1 MSFALFFIVF
11 LLAIAVALLV
21 WSVTELGSRWLAE
34 YRERFNRDTR
44 FNLRELFL
52 TADASQLFAL
62 NVAALVLCGLGAW
75 YLGGNIVIGIVVTV
89 MVGFLPSLAFTWLRK
104 RRLDRIEGQLPDAM
118 LMLAGTARAG
128 QSLPSAIRQVSQE
141 LPVPI
146 SQEFNLIQREQR
158 LGVTMDDSLENLAR
172 RVPLQAVNLM
182 VSAMRIANETGGGLA
197 ETLERGAQTL
207 RSQHAM
213 ELKIRS
219 LTAQGKLQAWV
230 VGLLPVFLFYVL
242 VKMEPQAMSLLWTTR
257 MGWGVIAVVLIM
269 EILGVWFIRRIVTID
284 V

>member
-1 MSFALFFIVF
+1 MNLILLGVAAI
-11 LLAIAVALLV
+11 LAIAVALLV
-21 WSVTELGSRWLAE
+21 WSLTELGSRWLAE
-34 YRERFNRDTR
+34 YRERFTRDTH

-52 TADASQLFAL
+52 TTDSTQLFAL
-62 NVAALVLCGLGAW
+62 NIALMLLLALGTWYFTDSLVAAVGTVVL
-75 YLGGNIVIGIVVTV
+75 
-89 MVGFLPSLAFTWLRK
+89 VGFLPPWVFRWLR
-104 RRLDRIEGQLPDAM
+104 RRRIDQIEQQMPDAL

-128 QSLPSAIRQVSQE
+128 LSLQAAIRQVSLE
-141 LPVPI
+141 LPAPL

-158 LGVTMDDSLENLAR
+158 LGLSLDDSLENLSH
-172 RVPLQAVNLM
+172 RVPVQSVNLM
-182 VSAMRIANETGGGLA
+182 VSAMRIANEAGGSLA
-197 ETLERGAQTL
+197 ETLERASQTL

-230 VGLLPVFLFYVL
+230 VGLLPLLLFYIL
-242 VKMEPQAMSLLWTTR
+242 ARMEPEAMSVLWTTR

-269 EILGVWFIRRIVTID
+269 EMFGILFIRRIVNID